1 MKKVLLTAVCSLFLT
16 AGIANSQVVVRV
28 GPPVPPREIVP
39 ARPYGHPDWA
49 WRHGY
54 HRWDGARYVWV
65 PGAYAAPPRRGA
77 VWVDGRWVHRGG
89 GYVWVDGR
97 WR

>member
-1 MKKVLLTAVCSLFLT
+1 MKKLILTTVCGLLFA
-16 AGIANSQVVVRV
+16 AGIAQAQVAIRI
-28 GPPVPPREIVP
+28 GPPPPPREVIP

-49 WRHGY
+49 WRAGY

-77 VWVDGRWVHRGG
+77 RWVPGRYVHRRD
-89 GYVWVDGR
+89 GYYWTEGR